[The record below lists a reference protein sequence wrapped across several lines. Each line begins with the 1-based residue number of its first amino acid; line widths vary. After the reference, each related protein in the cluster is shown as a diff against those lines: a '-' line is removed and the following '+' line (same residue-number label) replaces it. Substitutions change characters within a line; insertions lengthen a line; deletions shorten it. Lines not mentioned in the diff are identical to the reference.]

1 MPSEVTKVPPCQ
13 KYACAIQDCLTKNDY
28 QESKCTNALENLQKC
43 CKALIGQGG
52 KSVCC
57 PEKKYKK

>member
-1 MPSEVTKVPPCQ
+1 MFINNKLH
-13 KYACAIQDCLTKNDY
+13 KKKACAIQDCLEKNDY
-28 QESKCTNALENLQKC
+28 QESKCSKQLEALHKC
-43 CKALIGQGG
+43 CKELIASGG